1 MGKRP
6 AGTSEHRDGDV
17 TDRHDSTPRPTGSTG
32 EVAGGRAPRPEAGS
46 ASDLTDADVG
56 ALAGLEAGM
65 LLVFA
70 ADGALL
76 WANDAARSGIGAPGS
91 SGGETERA
99 VPAVALDD
107 LDVPGADEPVGP
119 GVGVAEDES
128 LARRLGA
135 LASGTGTGW
144 HLGKVRRLDGTIA
157 RWSWSAWRTGD
168 GSAAVWAE
176 DATAW
181 WQEWSVQ
188 QARAVALE
196 MAVERSDS
204 AISVK
209 DAAGRLVLANRRYL
223 DLIGST
229 AGGPGE
235 GGLSSLEREV
245 LVGGASIGVDEVVGD
260 PGGERTFHTV
270 RFPLRDDGGN
280 VVHVATLATD
290 VTERAVV
297 VRALA
302 ERERLYDALVR
313 ASPDVVALVDAAGNV
328 TEMSDASFS
337 VLGFDRPVTMPE
349 LWARVEVEDRDHLER
364 WLRRVVVGDELAPC
378 RYRSRHLDA
387 TTLVFEAAGR
397 PVVGDDGGPAGAVVV
412 IRDITATVGAE
423 VELTR
428 AAALAEEASRA
439 KDELLS
445 RMSTEMRLPIDDVL
459 ALVELLRTQELG
471 EDQREALEHI
481 ARAGRHLRDLI
492 DEVLEVAR
500 TETRDLE
507 LVLEALP
514 VVAIVDDAAS
524 LARPLADQRNVR
536 LIVSRR
542 RADGDGDGDGEAQ
555 ADLWVLADRQRL
567 LQVLLNLLS
576 NAVKYNHPGG
586 TVRVSV
592 SATADQVRVAVVD
605 TGVGIAPEH
614 LGRLFEPFDR
624 LGAEHSGIEGTGVG
638 LTLTRNLVERMGGSI
653 EVASAVGTGSVFVV
667 RLRRAST
674 PAPAGDQARIASP
687 GAAPLRILHVED
699 DAASGELV
707 RQLLA
712 RRGGVELVQV
722 GDGESALSTAR
733 AKRPDLVLLDLGLPD
748 VTGDTVLAQL
758 RADPVTAG
766 IPVVVVSA
774 DATDAQRQRL
784 AAAGAAAYLTK
795 PLAVGE
801 VLAVVDAVVT
811 AAESD

>member
-1 MGKRP
+1 M
-6 AGTSEHRDGDV
+6 
-17 TDRHDSTPRPTGSTG
+17 
-32 EVAGGRAPRPEAGS
+32 PRPEAGR

-56 ALAGLEAGM
+56 ALVGAEAGM

-70 ADGALL
+70 TDGALL
-76 WANDAARSGIGAPGS
+76 WANDAACSGIGAPGG
-91 SGGETERA
+91 SGGEPERA
-99 VPAVALDD
+99 VPAVTLDD
-107 LDVPGADEPVGP
+107 LDVPGADAPVGP
-119 GVGVAEDES
+119 GAGVAEDES
-128 LARRLGA
+128 LPRRLGA
-135 LASGTGTGW
+135 LAPGTGTGW
-144 HLGKVRRLDGTIA
+144 HLGNVRMLDGTTA
-157 RWSWSAWRTGD
+157 RWSWSAWRAAD
-168 GSAAVWAE
+168 GSVAVWGE

-181 WQEWSVQ
+181 WQERSAQ

-229 AGGPGE
+229 AGGSGE
-235 GGLSSLEREV
+235 GGLSPLEREV
-245 LVGGASIGVDEVVGD
+245 LVGGAPIGVDKVVGD
-260 PGGERTFHTV
+260 PGGERTFYTV
-270 RFPLRDDGGN
+270 CFPLRDDGGS
-280 VVHVATLATD
+280 VAHVAALATD
-290 VTERAVV
+290 VTERTAV

-542 RADGDGDGDGEAQ
+542 RADGDEDGEPQ

-653 EVASAVGTGSVFVV
+653 EVASAVGTGSVFVI

-674 PAPAGDQARIASP
+674 PVPAGDQARIASP

>member
-1 MGKRP
+1 MTRVEP
-6 AGTSEHRDGDV
+6 
-17 TDRHDSTPRPTGSTG
+17 
-32 EVAGGRAPRPEAGS
+32 GG

-56 ALAGLEAGM
+56 ALAGVEAGM

-70 ADGALL
+70 ADGGLL
-76 WANDAARSGIGAPGS
+76 WANDAARRGIGATGGS
-91 SGGETERA
+91 GEEPERTG
-99 VPAVALDD
+99 VVVTLDE
-107 LDVPGADEPVGP
+107 LDVPGADTPEGP
-119 GVGVAEDES
+119 GAGLAEQES
-128 LARRLGA
+128 FARRIGA
-135 LASGTGTGW
+135 LAPGAGTGW
-144 HLGKVRRLDGTIA
+144 HLGTVRLLDGTTA
-157 RWSWSAWRTGD
+157 RWLWSAWRSAD
-168 GSAAVWAE
+168 GSVAIWAE
-176 DATAW
+176 DATVW
-181 WQEWSVQ
+181 WQEWSAN
-188 QARAVALE
+188 QALAAALE

-209 DAAGRLVLANRRYL
+209 DAAGRLVLANRRYQ

-229 AGGPGE
+229 AGGSGQS
-235 GGLSSLEREV
+235 GLSSLEREV
-245 LVGGASIGVDEVVGD
+245 RVGGAPIGVDKVVGD
-260 PGGERTFHTV
+260 PGGERTFYTV
-270 RFPLRDDGGN
+270 CFPLRDDGGS
-280 VVHVATLATD
+280 VAHVAALATD
-290 VTERAVV
+290 VTERTVAL
-297 VRALA
+297 RALA

-313 ASPDVVALVDAAGNV
+313 ASPDAVALVDAAGHV
-328 TEMSDASFS
+328 TEMSDACFS
-337 VLGFDRPVTMPE
+337 VLGFDRPVTMSE
-349 LWARVEVEDRDHLER
+349 LWARVEVEDRDHMER

-378 RYRSRHLDA
+378 RYRARHLDA

-397 PVVGDDGGPAGAVVV
+397 PVVGDDGRPAGAVVV
-412 IRDITATVGAE
+412 MRDITATVGAE

-428 AAALAEEASRA
+428 AAARAEEASRA
-439 KDELLS
+439 KGELLS

-459 ALVELLRTQELG
+459 ELVDLLRAHDLG
-471 EDQREALEHI
+471 VDQREALEHI

-507 LVLEALP
+507 LALEALP
-514 VVAIVDDAAS
+514 VAAIVDDAAS
-524 LARPLADQRNVR
+524 LARPLADQRNVK
-536 LIVSRR
+536 LVVSKRQ
-542 RADGDGDGDGEAQ
+542 ADGDADGEAQ
-555 ADLWVLADRQRL
+555 ADPWVLADRQRL

-592 SATADQVRVAVVD
+592 SATADQVRLAVVD

-653 EVASAVGTGSVFVV
+653 EVASAVGTGSVFVI

-674 PAPAGDQARIASP
+674 PTPAGDQARIASP

-699 DAASGELV
+699 DAASGALV

-733 AKRPDLVLLDLGLPD
+733 ARRPDLVLLDLGLPD

-801 VLAVVDAVVT
+801 VLAVVDALV
-811 AAESD
+811 AAAGSD